1 MNSIYFLLGITK
13 KAGKIASGEVKT
25 EAAIKNGK
33 CHLVLIA
40 SDSSLNTQ
48 KKFINLCKHYN
59 IGYQIFGEMER
70 IGKGIGKGKTAVAA
84 ILDRNLAKM
93 IEEKLAL

>member
-1 MNSIYFLLGITK
+1 
-13 KAGKIASGEVKT
+13 
-25 EAAIKNGK
+25 
-33 CHLVLIA
+33 
-40 SDSSLNTQ
+40 
-48 KKFINLCKHYN
+48 
-59 IGYQIFGEMER
+59 MER